1 MREVFFL
8 AQSIPDP
15 TSVGWWLQNFGP
27 VGLVV
32 FAVGG
37 GFWKLAVFLKPYFI
51 ELATGHV
58 ALMDSLAK
66 TQTAQCSELGLIATT
81 QASHSQKLD
90 EIHRHTVPHGQ

>member
-1 MREVFFL
+1 MRAVLCL
-8 AQSIPDP
+8 ADAIPDP

-27 VGLVV
+27 IGLVV
-32 FAVGG
+32 FAAGTG
-37 GFWKLAVFLKPYFI
+37 LWKLAKFLKPYFI

-66 TQTAQCSELGLIATT
+66 TQTAQCNELGLIATT

-90 EIHRHTVPHGQ
+90 EIHRHTVPHRQ